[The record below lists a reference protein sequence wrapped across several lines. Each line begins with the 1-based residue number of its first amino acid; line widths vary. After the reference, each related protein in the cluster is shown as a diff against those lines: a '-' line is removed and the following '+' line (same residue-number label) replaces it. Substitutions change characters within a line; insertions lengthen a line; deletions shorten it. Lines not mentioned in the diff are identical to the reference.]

1 MQLWFLNYIQML
13 VDKVTSH
20 KSDLVQQTFYNLYYL
35 EVVLSQTYDIIYYDL
50 RNAAAYAH

>member
-1 MQLWFLNYIQML
+1 MQML

-20 KSDLVQQTFYNLYYL
+20 KGDLVQQTFYNLYCL
-35 EVVLSQTYDIIYYDL
+35 EVVLSKMYDIIYYDL

>member
-1 MQLWFLNYIQML
+1 MPML

-35 EVVLSQTYDIIYYDL
+35 EVFFSKAYDVIHYDL
-50 RNAAAYAH
+50 RNAAAYVP